1 MKKGVI
7 RAIILLAIF
16 VVFVAGFSII
26 FNRKTTE
33 KTRDLGVPELPVA
46 YMKIGEA
53 SVNRMFGY
61 RQEMDVATMRDGLTL
76 LTPERQ
82 LTFQIAPYG
91 NAISSVMYEV
101 TSADGSQLVENGK
114 IQALSENGEL
124 KEASFQLATPILMDQ
139 EYALRFEVKLEGEEQ
154 PVYYYTRIIQ
164 RSGVNVSNYVE
175 FVQNFY
181 EKCFDKEAAKEL
193 NAYIE
198 PNDTGSN
205 SSFHNV
211 TIHSSLDQISW
222 GTLSPT
228 VEKRAVPMIKEIN
241 ETTVSIAQ
249 EYIISARDTEGNTEY
264 YQVTEFYRMRDMQSR
279 VALLDFER
287 SATQIF
293 DAGLPVLTSTGISLG
308 VVGRDVQYLS
318 NSGADIVAFV
328 VNGELWSYNRSAN
341 KCTRIFGFRNTEV
354 IDERAEHAEHDIK
367 IVRVSESGDISFVV
381 YGYMNGDAH
390 EGMSG
395 CAVYHYTADSNLVR
409 EELFIPSASS
419 YQTLRQNLS
428 VFSYVSTQDKLYLY
442 IETNLYEIDLA
453 SASYKIVKDSIAP
466 DCFVVSKSQASV
478 AWMDEMSEYGSTHI
492 TAMSL
497 ETGQTLQISAEEGQ
511 KIRALGFINEDLV
524 CGVANDSDILTD
536 AAGNV
541 TFAMNSLTIR
551 NFSGETVKEYR
562 QDGIYVTQ
570 VNIQEGLLELERAV
584 REGDGFTATSN
595 DHIMN
600 NLMDNEETV
609 SVKQSVSERKGA
621 QISLVFTKT
630 GKTRNLMVLDT
641 KLVDAGKIPT
651 LTIETPHQ
659 DTEQYY
665 VYAKG
670 GLLDVSTKVG
680 EAIRLADENMGVV
693 LNRRQQYVWER
704 GNQKTSIKLDPAAIP
719 QGLLTAPLDEA
730 TIQSAVGE
738 NGTVMNLTGCTLSSV
753 LYQISSGYP
762 VMARNGEGS
771 SVLILGYDQYNIWMY
786 NPADQSLYP
795 GGLKDST
802 ALFESMGN
810 VFMSYR
816 DA

>member
-16 VVFVAGFSII
+16 IVFVAGFSII

-76 LTPERQ
+76 LTSERQ

-91 NAISSVMYEV
+91 NDISSVTYEV

-124 KEASFQLATPILMDQ
+124 EEASFQLATPILMDQ

-249 EYIISARDTEGNTEY
+249 EYTISARDTEGNTEY

-293 DAGLPVLTSTGISLG
+293 DAGLPVLTST
-308 VVGRDVQYLS
+308 
-318 NSGADIVAFV
+318 
-328 VNGELWSYNRSAN
+328 
-341 KCTRIFGFRNTEV
+341 
-354 IDERAEHAEHDIK
+354 
-367 IVRVSESGDISFVV
+367 
-381 YGYMNGDAH
+381 
-390 EGMSG
+390 
-395 CAVYHYTADSNLVR
+395 
-409 EELFIPSASS
+409 
-419 YQTLRQNLS
+419 
-428 VFSYVSTQDKLYLY
+428 
-442 IETNLYEIDLA
+442 
-453 SASYKIVKDSIAP
+453 
-466 DCFVVSKSQASV
+466 
-478 AWMDEMSEYGSTHI
+478 
-492 TAMSL
+492 
-497 ETGQTLQISAEEGQ
+497 
-511 KIRALGFINEDLV
+511 ED
-524 CGVANDSDILTD
+524 
-536 AAGNV
+536 
-541 TFAMNSLTIR
+541 
-551 NFSGETVKEYR
+551 
-562 QDGIYVTQ
+562 
-570 VNIQEGLLELERAV
+570 
-584 REGDGFTATSN
+584 
-595 DHIMN
+595 
-600 NLMDNEETV
+600 
-609 SVKQSVSERKGA
+609 
-621 QISLVFTKT
+621 
-630 GKTRNLMVLDT
+630 
-641 KLVDAGKIPT
+641 
-651 LTIETPHQ
+651 
-659 DTEQYY
+659 
-665 VYAKG
+665 
-670 GLLDVSTKVG
+670 
-680 EAIRLADENMGVV
+680 
-693 LNRRQQYVWER
+693 
-704 GNQKTSIKLDPAAIP
+704 
-719 QGLLTAPLDEA
+719 
-730 TIQSAVGE
+730 
-738 NGTVMNLTGCTLSSV
+738 
-753 LYQISSGYP
+753 
-762 VMARNGEGS
+762 
-771 SVLILGYDQYNIWMY
+771 
-786 NPADQSLYP
+786 
-795 GGLKDST
+795 
-802 ALFESMGN
+802 
-810 VFMSYR
+810 
-816 DA
+816 